1 MSNSVCM
8 QVRLYKFM
16 LCCSTTIHE
25 GITKFQFARCEF
37 MCYAENIAK
46 TFHSS
51 STYLSYWPLLF
62 FTKYVVG
69 ALVLVGNRPNQL
81 LC

>member
-1 MSNSVCM
+1 
-8 QVRLYKFM
+8 
-16 LCCSTTIHE
+16 
-25 GITKFQFARCEF
+25 

-69 ALVLVGNRPNQL
+69 ALVLVGNRPNPATL
-81 LC
+81 LAGMGKVYSFL